1 MTTIKLDADAQIE
14 GEEICDVARRG
25 AAERARSQPVA
36 RLLESRFADGP
47 INVGLALCS
56 PAGGFW
62 YARGMFEQP
71 RRPWDTDCAAS
82 QPPKVALQV

>member
-14 GEEICDVARRG
+14 GEETRGVARRG

-36 RLLESRFADGP
+36 RVLESRFADGP
-47 INVGLALCS
+47 IEVGLALCS

>member
-25 AAERARSQPVA
+25 AAERARSQPMT

-47 INVGLALCS
+47 INVGRAPCP

-62 YARGMFEQP
+62 YARGIFEQP
-71 RRPWDTDCAAS
+71 RRPWDTGCAAS